1 MKFMNDLKIVQE
13 FLYQRNHRKMKRQ
26 IKKNRRKL
34 EAKWNVSKFN
44 VA

>member
-1 MKFMNDLKIVQE
+1 MKTLENLKIVQE

-26 IKKNRRKL
+26 IQKHKHEL